1 MAGQVKQIGQNTAEE
16 FFETILYMTA
26 YDVTKSVMA
35 EYTKDID
42 SPILKE
48 AVESAM
54 SVAVFGAV
62 FLAVQKQEEL
72 IAKIFNLAEGLIIA
86 LALKAK
92 NIFSKIKG
100 LKGTKL
106 FRKLSFLQGRNQDD
120 LAIAQIVATHQGFK
134 ANVKSSE
141 IVGQNTS
148 TQRTVGSSYQMYN
161 DTKQTLYQR
170 ENLHFQFG
178 NAMASRYNETLLFKL
193 FTKSFT
199 SQDEML
205 IKKMLG
211 RETGAAISIAD
222 LNQVADFMFVKD
234 TNGKLT
240 GFTEAFFQFVN
251 TMGYV
256 NK

>member
-26 YDVTKSVMA
+26 YDATKSIMQ

-42 SPILKE
+42 NPILEE
-48 AVESAM
+48 AIESAM

-62 FLAVQKQEEL
+62 FYAVQKQEQVIQWLFDKAEMIVL
-72 IAKIFNLAEGLIIA
+72 LLVTKGRSLAGK
-86 LALKAK
+86 LKGK
-92 NIFSKIKG
+92 
-100 LKGTKL
+100 KGTKL
-106 FRKLSFLQGRNQDD
+106 FRLMSWIEGNRRDNLSE
-120 LAIAQIVATHQGFK
+120 AHMIATHVGFK
-134 ANVKSSE
+134 NNSHAINGNASNA
-141 IVGQNTS
+141 IGA
-148 TQRTVGSSYQMYN
+148 YQMQT
-161 DTKQTLYQR
+161 DTKKNVYQR

-234 TNGKLT
+234 TNGKVT
-240 GFTEAFFQFVN
+240 GLSEAFFQLVN
-251 TMGYV
+251 TLGYV